1 VASWAE
7 RGLSSRIERAE
18 SHAKRSMNG
27 ANLEGTGGVP
37 METSTVI
44 TFDGPYLHVLLRD
57 VLPPDWEEVRRD
69 LEREIEHGARK
80 VSIAIA
86 GYCDVSPSDPDLLDL
101 RDRLQAIGVPTTIL
115 A

>member
-1 VASWAE
+1 
-7 RGLSSRIERAE
+7 
-18 SHAKRSMNG
+18 
-27 ANLEGTGGVP
+27 

-86 GYCDVSPSDPDLLDL
+86 RYCDVSPSDPDLLDL